1 MNTLR
6 SALIAVGLVC
16 TAPAISHAAVPV
28 EMRTLTPNNHTAA
41 INLTAN
47 PTATDSPDASTDQTS
62 MMWKLYQQ
70 VQDLQQ
76 EVRSLRGR
84 FESQEQQLDQTDKE
98 LKARFT
104 DLDQRFDQFKTQLP
118 TPPSSEAV
126 STTTPP
132 MTASTEP
139 QTTASTVGTTPPTSN
154 TATPPIPDADKR
166 AYVSAYDAYK
176 AGGAAKAI
184 EPMHAFIRNYP
195 TSVYVPN
202 AHYWLGEFYLAITPP
217 DFKQAAQ
224 SFAVTST
231 TYPKSAKAA
240 AATYRLATMAD
251 VDNRP
256 AEATRLM
263 TRLTTDYIGTQ
274 EAGFADNYLNTH
286 RTKPTITKPTV
297 TKPVS
302 VATKPAKPLS
312 TPTTPKVPNN
322 NTKRTELAPPFPT
335 SGTSKANSNTKRTD
349 PQTPPRD
356 TVKTKTASL
365 SKNTP

>member
-1 MNTLR
+1 MKTLR
-6 SALIAVGLVC
+6 SALMTVGLVC
-16 TAPAISHAAVPV
+16 TASALSHAAVPV
-28 EMRTLTPNNHTAA
+28 EMRALTPSATP
-41 INLTAN
+41 NL
-47 PTATDSPDASTDQTS
+47 PTTNSPDTNPDQTT

-118 TPPSSEAV
+118 TTATSD
-126 STTTPP
+126 TTNTDTPP
-132 MTASTEP
+132 AALTTGSTEP
-139 QTTASTVGTTPPTSN
+139 QTTASTVAATPTTS
-154 TATPPIPDADKR
+154 TATPPAPDADKR

-184 EPMHAFIRNYP
+184 EPMQAFIRTYP

-224 SFAVTST
+224 SFAVTSL

-263 TRLTTDYIGTQ
+263 TRLTTDYLGTQ
-274 EAGFADNYLNTH
+274 EAGFAENFLKTH
-286 RTKPTITKPTV
+286 PAKTTTPTSKTTKP
-297 TKPVS
+297 S
-302 VATKPAKPLS
+302 S
-312 TPTTPKVPNN
+312 PKVPNT
-322 NTKRTELAPPFPT
+322 NTKRTELAPPFPS
-335 SGTSKANSNTKRTD
+335 SGASKANSNTKRTD

-356 TVKTKTASL
+356 TVKTKTASP

>member
-1 MNTLR
+1 MKTLR
-6 SALIAVGLVC
+6 SALMTVGLVC
-16 TAPAISHAAVPV
+16 TASALSHAAVPV
-28 EMRTLTPNNHTAA
+28 EMRALTPSATP
-41 INLTAN
+41 NL
-47 PTATDSPDASTDQTS
+47 PTTNSPDTNPDQTT

-118 TPPSSEAV
+118 TTATSDTAN
-126 STTTPP
+126 TDTPP
-132 MTASTEP
+132 AALTTGSTEP
-139 QTTASTVGTTPPTSN
+139 QTTASTVAATPANSPASTVTPPT
-154 TATPPIPDADKR
+154 PDADKR

-184 EPMHAFIRNYP
+184 EPMQAFIRTYP

-224 SFAVTST
+224 SFAVTSL

-274 EAGFADNYLNTH
+274 EAGFAENFLKTH
-286 RTKPTITKPTV
+286 PAKTTTPTSKTTKP
-297 TKPVS
+297 S
-302 VATKPAKPLS
+302 S
-312 TPTTPKVPNN
+312 PKVPNT
-322 NTKRTELAPPFPT
+322 NTKRTELAPPFPS
-335 SGTSKANSNTKRTD
+335 SGASKANSNTKRTD

-356 TVKTKTASL
+356 TVKTKTASP

>member
-1 MNTLR
+1 MKTLR
-6 SALIAVGLVC
+6 SALMTVGLVC
-16 TAPAISHAAVPV
+16 TASALSHAAVPV
-28 EMRTLTPNNHTAA
+28 EMRALTPSATP
-41 INLTAN
+41 NL
-47 PTATDSPDASTDQTS
+47 PTTNSPDTNPDQTT

-104 DLDQRFDQFKTQLP
+104 DLDQRFDQLKTQLP
-118 TPPSSEAV
+118 TTATSD
-126 STTTPP
+126 TTNTGTPP
-132 MTASTEP
+132 ASMTTGSTEP
-139 QTTASTVGTTPPTSN
+139 QTTASTVAATPTTS
-154 TATPPIPDADKR
+154 TATPPAPDADKR

-184 EPMHAFIRNYP
+184 EPMQAFIRTYP

-224 SFAVTST
+224 SFAVTSL

-274 EAGFADNYLNTH
+274 EAGFAENFLKTH
-286 RTKPTITKPTV
+286 PAKTTTPTSKTTKP
-297 TKPVS
+297 S
-302 VATKPAKPLS
+302 S
-312 TPTTPKVPNN
+312 PKVPNT
-322 NTKRTELAPPFPT
+322 NTKRTELAPPFPS
-335 SGTSKANSNTKRTD
+335 SGASKANSNTKRTD

-356 TVKTKTASL
+356 TVKTKTASP

>member
-1 MNTLR
+1 MKTLR
-6 SALIAVGLVC
+6 SALMTVGLVC
-16 TAPAISHAAVPV
+16 TASALSHAAVPV
-28 EMRTLTPNNHTAA
+28 EMRALTPSATP
-41 INLTAN
+41 NL
-47 PTATDSPDASTDQTS
+47 PTTNSPDTNPDQTT

-104 DLDQRFDQFKTQLP
+104 DLDQRFDQLKTQLP
-118 TPPSSEAV
+118 TTATSD
-126 STTTPP
+126 TTNTGTPP
-132 MTASTEP
+132 ASMTTGSTEP
-139 QTTASTVGTTPPTSN
+139 QTTASTVAATPTTS
-154 TATPPIPDADKR
+154 TATPPAPDADKR

-184 EPMHAFIRNYP
+184 EPMQAFIRTYP

-224 SFAVTST
+224 SFAVTSL

-263 TRLTTDYIGTQ
+263 TRLTTTP
-274 EAGFADNYLNTH
+274 TSKT
-286 RTKPTITKPTV
+286 TKP
-297 TKPVS
+297 S
-302 VATKPAKPLS
+302 S
-312 TPTTPKVPNN
+312 PKVPNT
-322 NTKRTELAPPFPT
+322 NTKRTELAPPFPS
-335 SGTSKANSNTKRTD
+335 SGASKANSNTKRTD

-356 TVKTKTASL
+356 TVKTKTASP